1 MGMEI
6 VPDQWLAER
15 KGVKREGVVAEH
27 LPPGPHPPAEP
38 WVGRRLKL
46 RMTSHH
52 SGSAK
57 ATRGDVTG
65 SETEVKNFR
74 MIWDGRYVNS
84 HCTVK
89 SFTMQT
95 LSRSRNLIRK
105 RDKMFSLDLKSV
117 SVFRRGPPLH

>member
-1 MGMEI
+1 M
-6 VPDQWLAER
+6 
-15 KGVKREGVVAEH
+15 AEH

-74 MIWDGRYVNS
+74 MIWDGRELNRACGKAEPFQMES
-84 HCTVK
+84 HPCGCAGLLELAGDCEDVY
-89 SFTMQT
+89 
-95 LSRSRNLIRK
+95 LEA
-105 RDKMFSLDLKSV
+105 
-117 SVFRRGPPLH
+117 